1 MGEGTDEIMTDAAAV
16 LAAHNVYY
24 EHRLAVQARV
34 RLGKEIPRAQG
45 EPRPAWLPSEP
56 TELDCA
62 AAAARL
68 RALSNPYDSGWGE
81 TDADVLIAMADA
93 RARIVVAAHA
103 FIHTTKKETDR

>member
-1 MGEGTDEIMTDAAAV
+1 MTDDAAL

-34 RLGKEIPRAQG
+34 RLGKEVPREQG
-45 EPRPAWLPSEP
+45 QPRPAWLPTEP

-68 RALSNPYDSGWGE
+68 RRLSDPYASGWGDA
-81 TDADVLIAMADA
+81 TDGDVLIAMADA
-93 RARIVVAAHA
+93 LARIIVACHA
-103 FIHTTKKETDR
+103 VTHTNEETER